1 MNLEEGV
8 RATLDDLAAS
18 APMPLDLAGAA
29 RRKGRGIRRRR
40 QAGVA
45 LAVMALAVTPY
56 VIVKKQEAQPAPVSP
71 TPTQSATAIR
81 RTAAPQNW
89 AKAPMK
95 LPGGAI
101 VTAVTRTDVGRDTP
115 AGRTPQT
122 GNVVLDRATGRY
134 VALEDDYYTV
144 WGAPA
149 KNRGVVSNGGGGL
162 GLIRADGGLKWV
174 QIAYMLDPQ
183 WSPDGTRLLVSTLNG
198 YTVIDAATGRMS
210 RHSVADAIAVCPDN
224 CFFTWLP
231 DGKSIAVARR
241 DLTVT
246 QSEEAADKVSAVAV
260 YDVTTGKQVRTMPVP
275 GVPVSGNAW
284 SPDGRRVLLEAA
296 ELGGTGRRI
305 ADTATGKIIKQIPAP
320 NARFLPNGQILGLT
334 DKLATLYDAN
344 GTVVEVMTLP
354 RDFRYRT
361 VSVGLP

>member
-8 RATLDDLAAS
+8 RATVNDLAAS
-18 APMPLDLAGAA
+18 APMPLGLADAA

-45 LAVMALAVTPY
+45 LVVMALAVTPY
-56 VIVKKQEAQPAPVSP
+56 VLVKKQEARPAPVTPAP
-71 TPTQSATAIR
+71 TPTAIR
-81 RTAAPQNW
+81 RTSAPQNW
-89 AKAPMK
+89 TKAPLK

-115 AGRTPQT
+115 AGRTLPT
-122 GNVVLDRATGRY
+122 GNVVLDRATGHY
-134 VALEDDYYTV
+134 VVLKDNYYTV
-144 WGAPA
+144 WGAPR
-149 KNRGVVSNGGGGL
+149 KNRGVVSDGASGL
-162 GLIRADGGLKWV
+162 GVIRADGSARWV
-174 QIAYMLDPQ
+174 QIAFLLDPQ
-183 WSPDGTRLLVSTLNG
+183 WSPDGTRLLASTLKG

-210 RHSVADAIAVCPDN
+210 RQSVPDAMAVCPDN

-231 DGKSIAVARR
+231 DGKSVAIARR
-241 DLTVT
+241 DLTVA
-246 QSEEAADKVSAVAV
+246 QSEEVSDTVGTVAV
-260 YDVTTGKQVRTMPVP
+260 YDVATGKQVRTMPVP

-296 ELGGTGRRI
+296 ELGGDRRRI
-305 ADTATGKIIKQIPAP
+305 ADTTTGKIIKEIPGS
-320 NARFLPNGQILGLT
+320 NARFLPNGQILALT
-334 DKLATLYDAN
+334 DKLATLYDPN

-361 VSVGLP
+361 VSVGMP